1 MQTLADPSEPGMFM
15 IEDHDE
21 VTTPFNPP
29 SNSGKPP
36 RQSSYGYFEQ
46 GQDQERQSSHGQ
58 PYLSSASS
66 HAQANVPGSERSKP
80 PLSPIELAL
89 LSQLPRSQSWA
100 PHTSPL
106 EHEEDAG
113 ALPMPHDKLPPTY
126 NPSWLDARA
135 AQLGDTPSS
144 SSGPS
149 FAHGGMSTEQSSND
163 GRLPSYPE
171 PLPAPFRP
179 PTEKH

>member
-29 SNSGKPP
+29 SGSGKPP
-36 RQSSYGYFEQ
+36 RQSSNGYFEQ
-46 GQDQERQSSHGQ
+46 GDQERQSSQGQ

-66 HAQANVPGSERSKP
+66 HTQGQRQDRSKP

-89 LSQLPRSQSWA
+89 LSQPSHSQRSA
-100 PHTSPL
+100 HPPL

-126 NPSWLDARA
+126 NPSWLEARA

-149 FAHGGMSTEQSSND
+149 FAHGEMSTEQSSND

-171 PLPAPFRP
+171 AEPATFRP
-179 PTEKH
+179 PTEKR